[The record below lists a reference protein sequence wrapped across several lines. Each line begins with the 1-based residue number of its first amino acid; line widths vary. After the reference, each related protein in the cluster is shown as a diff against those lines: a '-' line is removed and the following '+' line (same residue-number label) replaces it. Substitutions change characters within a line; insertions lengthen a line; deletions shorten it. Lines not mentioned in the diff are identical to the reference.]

1 MLNFGS
7 DTDESVYM
15 KSAVFR
21 NPNSAAKHVEIALNG
36 SNPHV
41 LLAALESPAAT
52 DIQILRGIGILQT
65 RFSMRREE
73 LRRLLS
79 ADIKRYDGSRLL
91 KLAENARRVLGM
103 TYKQ

>member
-1 MLNFGS
+1 
-7 DTDESVYM
+7 
-15 KSAVFR
+15 
-21 NPNSAAKHVEIALNG
+21 
-36 SNPHV
+36 
-41 LLAALESPAAT
+41 
-52 DIQILRGIGILQT
+52 
-65 RFSMRREE
+65 MRREE